1 VICGLEWVSGAR
13 KAKGGV
19 KAYFDF
25 EAVFVN
31 LLLSS
36 IFWVG
41 LFVCEIVCVFLWKQK
56 KEPGGFL

>member
-1 VICGLEWVSGAR
+1 MGGAR
-13 KAKGGV
+13 KTKGGV

-36 IFWVG
+36 IFSVG